1 MIKSEVVKIKKIKDF
16 DNLYI
21 ENELIKLNKEPIRW
35 AIIDITSA
43 FLVVSVS
50 YKVKKMLQIYS
61 KD

>member
-35 AIIDITSA
+35 AIIDITLDY
-43 FLVVSVS
+43 LVVSVS
-50 YKVKKMLQIYS
+50 YII
-61 KD
+61 

>member
-21 ENELIKLNKEPIRW
+21 EKELIKLNKNPIRW